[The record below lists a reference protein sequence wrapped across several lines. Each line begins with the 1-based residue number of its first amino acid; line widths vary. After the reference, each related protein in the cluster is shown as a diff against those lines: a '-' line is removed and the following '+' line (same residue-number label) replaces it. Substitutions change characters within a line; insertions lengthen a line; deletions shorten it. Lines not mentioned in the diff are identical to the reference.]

1 MRRAIIE
8 WEYEAVPLSPTG
20 QFDVVNTTLVS
31 LTLADADIPQEVIGE
46 ILAALPS
53 RAFGIVLYGSIARGD
68 SSSTSDIDL
77 LLISD
82 DHETTRSVGRVN
94 VTTYDE
100 DQFRSADGTIFGM
113 HVARD
118 GLVLHDA
125 GGVAKAI
132 DLFGDVDVLRVERR
146 LAELASLLDLPEAE
160 RRRHLP
166 GFIRHA
172 RYVLRTAIYLAAL
185 KAGQPCFSVAELAER
200 AGDPGLVKLLSSHPA
215 VQGEPTW
222 ELLEEL
228 RRRVDAIAPPSFEA
242 EFETL
247 HDAIVGLGVTHPDV
261 SDAAVMILNRRSSD
275 PYAVIPRVIL

>member
-1 MRRAIIE
+1 MPL
-8 WEYEAVPLSPTG
+8 VPIG
-20 QFDVVNTTLVS
+20 QFDLVNVTLVS
-31 LTLADADIPQEVIGE
+31 QKLADAGVTREVIGE
-46 ILAALPS
+46 ILAALPT
-53 RAFGIVLYGSIARGD
+53 RAFGIVLYGSVARGD

-100 DQFRSADGTIFGM
+100 DQFGSADGTIFGM

-125 GGVAKAI
+125 GGVANAI
-132 DLFGDVDVLRVERR
+132 ANFGEVDLLRAERR
-146 LAELASLLDLPEAE
+146 LSDLASLLDLPKAE
-160 RRRHLP
+160 LWRHLP
-166 GFIRHA
+166 GFVRHA
-172 RYVLRTAIYLAAL
+172 RYVLRTATYLAAL
-185 KAGQPCFSVAELAER
+185 KAGQPCFSVSELAER

-222 ELLEEL
+222 EMLEEL
-228 RRRVDAIAPPSFEA
+228 RQRVRATTGPSFEI

-247 HDAIVGLGVTHPDV
+247 HDAIVGLGLSHPDV
-261 SDAAVMILNRRSSD
+261 SDAAVMILDRRSSD

>member
-1 MRRAIIE
+1 
-8 WEYEAVPLSPTG
+8 VPLAPLG
-20 QFDVVNTTLVS
+20 QCDVVNPTRVS
-31 LTLADADIPQEVIGE
+31 RKLADALIPHEVISE
-46 ILAALPS
+46 VLAALPT
-53 RAFGIVLYGSIARGD
+53 RAFGIVLYGSVARGD
-68 SSSTSDIDL
+68 SSSISDIDL

-82 DHETTRSVGRVN
+82 DHETTRAVGRVN
-94 VTTYDE
+94 ITTYDE

-132 DLFGDVDVLRVERR
+132 NLFGGVDVLRVERR

-160 RRRHLP
+160 RRLHLP

-185 KAGQPCFSVAELAER
+185 KAGQPCFSVGELAER
-200 AGDPGLVKLLSSHPA
+200 AGDPGLVNLLSSHPV

-228 RRRVDAIAPPSFEA
+228 RHRVRSIAPPSFES

-247 HDAIVGLGVTHPDV
+247 HDAIVGLGAAHPDV